1 MFPFFQ
7 YLPSIILAANEI
19 CLHRTLGV
27 IKKLMSEA
35 GGKILAEDLEIV
47 SRLQESFREV
57 LKANSSKGSNF
68 IEKVLSFNHCNRLH
82 FSYDEKCNL
91 IKQGHKNEEV
101 RSSPKSAEIT

>member
-27 IKKLMSEA
+27 IKKLMSVA

-57 LKANSSKGSNF
+57 LKASSSKGSNF
-68 IEKVLSFNHCNRLH
+68 IEKVLCH
-82 FSYDEKCNL
+82 L
-91 IKQGHKNEEV
+91 ITATDYIFLMT
-101 RSSPKSAEIT
+101 KSAIL

>member
-27 IKKLMSEA
+27 IKKLMSVA

-57 LKANSSKGSNF
+57 LKANSSKGRNF
-68 IEKVLSFNHCNRLH
+68 IEKVLCH
-82 FSYDEKCNL
+82 L
-91 IKQGHKNEEV
+91 ITATDYIFLMT
-101 RSSPKSAEIT
+101 KSAIL

>member
-68 IEKVLSFNHCNRLH
+68 NEKVLCH
-82 FSYDEKCNL
+82 L
-91 IKQGHKNEEV
+91 ITATDYIFLMT
-101 RSSPKSAEIT
+101 KSAIL

>member
-19 CLHRTLGV
+19 CLHRTLEV

-68 IEKVLSFNHCNRLH
+68 IEKVLCH
-82 FSYDEKCNL
+82 L
-91 IKQGHKNEEV
+91 ITATDYIFLMT
-101 RSSPKSAEIT
+101 KSAIL